1 MNTFTVRAVLC
12 CLLAL
17 LALSSARA
25 QEESAPSLELVPH
38 PELSTLKPEIR
49 DRLGPAVDYFRGQR
63 GRLEGRQLGLA
74 YGRMGMN
81 YQAWEQQDAAAACYR
96 NAMALDPQNP
106 RWPYLYAVYAE
117 ETGDLE
123 GAIANYRKALSI
135 QPTYTA
141 AYARIGRV
149 FLDAGML
156 REAEAAFEV
165 VLNQSPDAAAGLAGM
180 GEVAAGNGDFERAV
194 GLYRRALEKQPEA
207 TQVHYQLGLAYRELG
222 RRDEARAELDKAGQ
236 RVPTIDDPLLAFV
249 QALTQGASG
258 YLEDARKAV
267 QVGRPDVAL
276 RFYELATSIEPDNTE
291 ALVEMGKLQAGM
303 GDTDDALLTFAR
315 VLSQQPERPDAAFL
329 VGMIM
334 EQKGQ
339 QPEADRYYARALETR
354 PELVQP
360 RMLLANSLMRQGE
373 FSEASEHYS
382 QIIRQLPEETEVQYL
397 LGLAWL
403 ADGECELAQQSLLRA
418 LKLSKGDGDILVA
431 LARAYSTCPAA
442 TAEQRQQALDAAEAR
457 YGDSPGLAEAETLAM
472 ACAANGRFEDAVDFQ
487 TQAIFEA
494 LKQGDTSRAQWH
506 KTNLALY
513 ENQQAATVPFPLS
526 DPVYRPRPLAPS
538 VSEPVPEPTTGS
550 GG

>member
-1 MNTFTVRAVLC
+1 MMKTINMRTAAC
-12 CLLAL
+12 CLLVL
-17 LALSSARA
+17 LAVSAARA
-25 QEESAPSLELVPH
+25 QEDSAPALELVPH
-38 PELSTLKPEIR
+38 PELSALKPEVR
-49 DRLGPAVDYFRGQR
+49 DRLGPAVEYFRSQR
-63 GRLEGRQLGLA
+63 GRLEGRPLGLA

-81 YQAWEQQDAAAACYR
+81 YQAWEQQNAAAACYR
-96 NAMALDPQNP
+96 NAMALDSQNP

-123 GAIANYRKALSI
+123 AAIANYRKALSI

-156 REAEAAFEV
+156 REAEAAFDV
-165 VLNQSPDAAAGLAGM
+165 VLNQDPDAAAGLAGM
-180 GEVAAGNGDFERAV
+180 GEVAAGNGEFERAV
-194 GLYRRALEKQPEA
+194 GLYRRALDNQPEA

-222 RRDEARAELDKAGQ
+222 RRDEAKAELDKAGQ
-236 RVPTIDDPLLAFV
+236 RVPTIEDPLLAFV
-249 QALTQGASG
+249 QALTQGADG
-258 YLEDARKAV
+258 YLEGARTAIK
-267 QVGRPDVAL
+267 VGQPDVAL
-276 RFYELATSIEPDNTE
+276 RFFDLATSIEPDNVD
-291 ALVEMGKLQAGM
+291 ALVEMGNLQAST
-303 GDTDDALLTFAR
+303 GDLDGALLTFAR
-315 VLSQQPERPDAAFL
+315 VLSQQPARADAAFFMGAIL
-329 VGMIM
+329 
-334 EQKGQ
+334 EQRGEQ
-339 QPEADRYYARALETR
+339 AEADRYYARALETR

-373 FSEASEHYS
+373 FGEASEHYS

-403 ADGECELAQQSLLRA
+403 ADGQCDLAQQSLLRA
-418 LKLSKGDGDILVA
+418 LKLSKGEGDILVA

-457 YGDSPGLAEAETLAM
+457 YGKSPGLNEAETLAM

-494 LKQGDTSRAQWH
+494 LKEGDTTRAEWH
-506 KTNLALY
+506 KANLALY
-513 ENQQAATVPFPLS
+513 ENQQPATVPWPLN
-526 DPVYRPRPLAPS
+526 DPIYQPRPLAP
-538 VSEPVPEPTTGS
+538 PMPAAAPQTGS